1 MSRVITSV
9 RAFAIFLCLAMVLP
23 LALSFQAVAAQ
34 QAELDEFNERYGP
47 EQAIMEELSKR
58 PGGFAWDYLQNDTY
72 PNLLVEVDWYNTMY
86 YSVRGDFF
94 EVFLDL
100 VDEYCEKDEVN
111 FIYENAVNTGEFGS
125 PAISQGSYDMDDL
138 RRLADQSSDF
148 SKSGDTCVM
157 HILVLNGYYEP
168 NSRIVGLALD
178 ATSFVVF
185 SRYMEPWEA
194 AIIVGHELGHLLGLV
209 GALGLEDQYTPPG
222 AGSHYDVEEPKH
234 CTDPRC
240 MMSYT
245 VDTVNTYC
253 DKCEADLAY
262 VRESQ
267 CPYTIEEAAPEVDWT
282 ALGVSLTLTVNV
294 LVIGYAAMVAQDQSL
309 SSQMARR
316 GTEVK
321 TSSKSLARWSK
332 VLLLSARE
340 VSNESM
346 YYVLEPANV
355 TEGRTSR
362 LTLILSV
369 ITIIVILVLAYYL

>member
-1 MSRVITSV
+1 MSKLTSV
-9 RAFAIFLCLAMVLP
+9 RALAITICLVMIVP
-23 LALSFQAVAAQ
+23 LALSYQAVAQ
-34 QAELDEFNERYGP
+34 QQEVLEDYNEKYAP
-47 EQAIMEELSKR
+47 EQTLMEQLSER

-94 EVFLDL
+94 EVFHDL
-100 VDEYCEKDEVN
+100 VDEYCEKDEVD

-125 PAISQGSYDMDDL
+125 PAMSQGSYDMDDL
-138 RRLADQSSDF
+138 RSLADQSSDF
-148 SKSGDTCVM
+148 RKSGDTCVM
-157 HILVLNGYYEP
+157 HILILNGYYES

-222 AGSHYDVEEPKH
+222 AGSHYDIEEPKH

-245 VDTVNTYC
+245 VDTVKTYC
-253 DKCEADLAY
+253 DECEADLAY

-267 CPYTIEEAAPEVDWT
+267 SPYTIEEAAPKVDWT

-294 LVIGYAAMVAQDQSL
+294 LVIGYAAMVAQDQSIG
-309 SSQMARR
+309 SQMARR
-316 GTEVK
+316 ATEVK
-321 TSSKSLARWSK
+321 TSSKSLASWGK

-340 VSNESM
+340 VSGESM
-346 YYVLEPANV
+346 TYVLEPANV